1 MNIRRKTNTMGFGLI
16 EIVVAVSIISAT
28 LYALIV
34 TTRVAFKIV
43 SQNSVRIQAEFL
55 AEEAIEAVRSLRDT
69 SWSGN
74 ISTRTSEFLYYPKFS
89 AITSAWTLES
99 SSPGLID
106 NTFTQIVIL
115 GDVYR
120 DANADITASTTS
132 GAQLDSGTRLVK
144 ARVIWNDE
152 LLEISTYITNVFN
165 N

>member
-1 MNIRRKTNTMGFGLI
+1 MNIRRKTNAAGFGLI

-43 SQNSVRIQAEFL
+43 SRNSARIQAEFL

-69 SWSGN
+69 SWSEN

-89 AITSAWTLES
+89 TVTNSWTLES

-106 NTFTQIVIL
+106 NTFNQIIIVS
-115 GDVYR
+115 DVYR
-120 DANADITASTTS
+120 DATADITAPTTP
-132 GAQLDSGTRLVK
+132 GASLDSGTKLVR
-144 ARVIWNDE
+144 ARITWNDE
-152 LLEISTYITNVFN
+152 LLEIPTYITNMFDN
-165 N
+165 